1 MIKTC
6 RKSYI
11 CSVFLAAIAAPAISM
26 QENNP
31 AEASS
36 NANIE
41 KMVVTGTRTAKLLSN
56 SPVSVEVIEGAT
68 IELLSQGTLANVLDF
83 IPGVVI
89 TRSAKDGYNIQMQGF
104 ESKHVLIL
112 VDSQPVI
119 SPTGSSV
126 DLDQISANDIA
137 QIEVMKG
144 AASVMYGSAA
154 LGGVINIITKKGASG
169 NTSISYQISQYVDR
183 DYEGEAPFSKT
194 VKFNTSADLFGWDH
208 KINVQSIS
216 DAGFDYD
223 ISSVSED
230 AAELDKTFVNYSANK
245 EINNL
250 ITQFKYQYFDEYKQ
264 RDASVVPGQSGI
276 IFYSSDVTQHQFD
289 LALSDPSLEQNW
301 RTNARYINHQETSGQ
316 SNSIR
321 DTSIILTEID
331 GQKVWQHGNV
341 NPKNSGESGSETVF
355 GWLLHQDQ
363 LDQIKP
369 ATNSVEINDESRNS
383 IEAYGQHNFIYNNAQ
398 YLAGFRA
405 QQDSDFGTH
414 TAFRVSSMLD
424 LGNNNTAIKWRAGL
438 GQAYRVPDLK
448 ERFYVFDHSNLGYM
462 VLGNEDLTPETATSL
477 NTSVSLRTSIFD
489 HFADVSFEVSA
500 HYSETQDLINTVHNA
515 ELSAETGLDISEY
528 SNIDQIT
535 ISGFNVSSELTLDN
549 WSWQLN
555 YAYVDSEDDD
565 NQRLQGRPRHQA
577 KMSLNYQFEQPTI
590 NAILYAVYQADEA
603 IPSSYDSAAVT
614 DYTIVKFSVSHTL
627 TQQLSLRYSINNLFD
642 EHKDINAV
650 NNNQFDP
657 RPISSRELVFGV
669 RYQF

>member
-1 MIKTC
+1 MSRYT
-6 RKSYI
+6 I
-11 CSVFLAAIAAPAISM
+11 CLSFTVLFFLFITLSPNSVA
-26 QENNP
+26 QEM
-31 AEASS
+31 ETL
-36 NANIE
+36 
-41 KMVVTGTRTAKLLSN
+41 VVSGTRTPKLLSD
-56 SPVSVEVIEGAT
+56 SPVSIEVIEAET

-104 ESKHVLIL
+104 DSKHVLIL

-137 QIEVMKG
+137 QIEIIKG

-154 LGGVINIITKKGASG
+154 LGGVINIITKKDGSG
-169 NTSISYQISQYVDR
+169 KTSISYQVSQYIDR
-183 DYEGEAPFSKT
+183 DYEGATSFSDRPFST
-194 VKFNTSADLFGWDH
+194 TLKFNTSGNLLGWSH
-208 KINVQSIS
+208 KVNVQTIS
-216 DAGFDYD
+216 DTGFDYD
-223 ISSVSED
+223 LDSVSED
-230 AAELDKTFVNYSANK
+230 AAELDKTFVNYSASRQ
-245 EINNL
+245 ISNL
-250 ITQFKYQYFDEYKQ
+250 NTQFKYQYFDEYKE

-289 LALSDPSLEQNW
+289 LALSNPNLEQNW

-321 DTSIILTEID
+321 ETSIAMAEID
-331 GQKVWQHGNV
+331 GQKVWQHGSV
-341 NPKNSGESGSETVF
+341 NPKVSGESGSETVV

-369 ATNSVEINDESRNS
+369 ATGSVEIDDESRNS
-383 IEAYGQHNFIYNNAQ
+383 VEAYVQHNLIYKNAQ

-414 TAFRVSSMLD
+414 TAFRISSMVD
-424 LGNNNTAIKWRAGL
+424 LGEGETPIKWRMGL

-448 ERFYVFDHSNLGYM
+448 ERFYIFDHSNLGYM

-477 NTSVSLRTSIFD
+477 NTSVSLRTSLFD
-489 HFADVSFEVSA
+489 HFADVLLEVSA

-528 SNIDQIT
+528 SNVDQTI
-535 ISGFNVSSELTLDN
+535 ISGFDLSSELTLDM
-549 WSWQLN
+549 WSWKLN
-555 YAYVDSEDDD
+555 YTYVDSEGDN
-565 NQRLQGRPRHQA
+565 NQRLEGRPRHQA

-590 NAILYAVYQADEA
+590 NAILYAVYQADEKT
-603 IPSSYDSAAVT
+603 PSSYDGAVVT
-614 DYTIVKFSVSHTL
+614 DYTIVKFSVSHAL
-627 TQQLSLRYSINNLFD
+627 TEQLSLRYSINNLFD

>member
-1 MIKTC
+1 MTKNFL
-6 RKSYI
+6 KSYVTKLI
-11 CSVFLAAIAAPAISM
+11 YTWFLSLIAMPAFAIT
-26 QENNP
+26 E
-31 AEASS
+31 EGAS
-36 NANIE
+36 ARYMD
-41 KMVVTGTRTAKLLSN
+41 KVVVTGTRTTKLLSD
-56 SPVSVEVIEGAT
+56 SPVSVEVVEGAT

-104 ESKHVLIL
+104 DSKHVLIL
-112 VDSQPVI
+112 VDDLPVI

-126 DLDQISANDIA
+126 DLDQISASDIA
-137 QIEVMKG
+137 QIEIIKG

-154 LGGVINIITKKGASG
+154 LGGVINIITKKNGSG
-169 NTSISYQISQYVDR
+169 NTSISYQVSQYIDR
-183 DYEGEAPFSKT
+183 DYEGNAPFSST
-194 VKFNTSADLFGWDH
+194 IKFNTSGNFLGWDH
-208 KINVQSIS
+208 KVNVLTIS
-216 DAGFDYD
+216 DTGFDYD
-223 ISSVSED
+223 LDSVSED
-230 AAELDKTFVNYSANK
+230 AAELDKTFVNYSASK
-245 EINNL
+245 EINQL
-250 ITQFKYQYFDEYKQ
+250 ITQFKYQYFDEYKE
-264 RDASVVPGQSGI
+264 RDASVVPGQSGV

-289 LALSDPSLEQNW
+289 LALSNPNVEQNW

-321 DTSIILTEID
+321 ETSIVLAEID

-341 NPKNSGESGSETVF
+341 NPKVSGESGSETVF

-369 ATNSVEINDESRNS
+369 ATSSVEINDESRSS
-383 IEAYGQHNFIYNNAQ
+383 IEAYGQHNFIYQNAQ

-414 TAFRVSSMLD
+414 TAFRISSMLD
-424 LGNNNTAIKWRAGL
+424 LGKSGTPIKWRMGL

-448 ERFYVFDHSNLGYM
+448 ERFYIFDHSNLGYM

-477 NTSVSLRTSIFD
+477 NTSVSLRTSVFD

-500 HYSETQDLINTVHNA
+500 HYSETKDLINTVHNA

-528 SNIDQIT
+528 SNIDQTT
-535 ISGFNVSSELTLDN
+535 ISGFDISSELTLDK

-555 YAYVDSEDDD
+555 YAYTDSEDDN

-590 NAILYAVYQADEA
+590 NAILYAVYQADEKV
-603 IPSSYDSAAVT
+603 PSSYDSAVVT
-614 DYTIVKFSVSHTL
+614 DYTIFKFSLSHAL
-627 TQQLSLRYSINNLFD
+627 TEQLSLRYSINNLFD

-669 RYQF
+669 HYKF